1 MKIEEKLTQ
10 AILAGFEN
18 KFGQKIPSN
27 KIILQTTRKEFEGD
41 FTFVTFPFGRITKK
55 RPEETAQILGDYLQE
70 NIEWITKFNVVKGF
84 LNISISSHLWIEL
97 LSTISSTD
105 YFRSLPRNGEKVMV
119 EYSSPNTNKPLHLGH
134 LRNNFLGHSVS
145 LILEAA
151 GYEVLKANLVNDR
164 GIHICKSMLAY
175 QKFGHDETPEEDNI
189 KGDKLVGDYYVKFD
203 LENRKQTV
211 ELQEQIKA
219 QNPKISKED
228 LAKKSKNTPL
238 LLEAQEMLQKWE
250 NNDPQTVALW
260 KKMNGWVYTG
270 FDETYQSIGVEFDK
284 FYYESGTY
292 LLGKQIVQEGLEKGI
307 FFQKPD
313 SSVWINLKSDKL
325 DEKLLLRPDGTSVY
339 MTQDMGT
346 ADLKYR
352 DFSMQK
358 SVYVVGNEQD
368 YHFKVLRLIMQKLN
382 RPYADGIFHLSY
394 GMVELPEGKM
404 KSREGKVVDADD
416 LVAEM
421 VAIATERT
429 NEAGKIEN
437 FTEKERQKLYHQLA
451 LGALKYYL
459 LKVEPKK
466 KMLFNPK
473 ESIDFQGDTGVYIQY
488 THARCCS
495 ILRRAEALS
504 IDYINF
510 SSLTTLEPLEID
522 LIRLIADFPIKLQ
535 EAAENYSPAVM
546 ANYAYDVARLYGKFF
561 AELSIFNAEN
571 PASKALRIQ
580 ISLQVAETIRVVLQ
594 LIGVEAPK
602 RM

>member
-97 LSTISSTD
+97 LNTISSTD

-175 QKFGHDETPEEDNI
+175 QKFGHDETPEKDNI

-203 LENRKQTV
+203 LENQKQTV

-219 QNPKISKED
+219 QNPEISKED

-260 KKMNGWVYTG
+260 KKMNAWVYTG
-270 FDETYQSIGVEFDK
+270 FDQTYQTIGVEFDK

-313 SSVWINLKSDKL
+313 NSVWINLKSDKL

-346 ADLKYR
+346 ADLKYQ

-495 ILRRAEALS
+495 ILRRAEALG